1 MTEVDKTSAK
11 VKIERIPGGDP
22 VTQVAYINADRPSSY
37 SQWYPD
43 PAKEAFEVSA
53 EIAAAAVDSGGFRV
67 TEDSRVKLKPKKG
80 GE

>member
-11 VKIERIPGGDP
+11 VKIERVAGVDPITQIAYISSDRPGG
-22 VTQVAYINADRPSSY
+22 Y
-37 SQWYPD
+37 SQWQPEPGKD
-43 PAKEAFEVSA
+43 AFEVSA
-53 EIAAAAVDSGGFRV
+53 ELAAAAVESGGFRV